1 MNTESYTEK
10 LAAAISEEERRKH
23 RSKGDM
29 YWFHK
34 GMCEGLEEAMRLLM
48 DSRKKDKGEINEI
61 HI

>member
-10 LAAAISEEERRKH
+10 LTAAISEEERRKH

-48 DSRKKDKGEINEI
+48 DSRKKKGGLNA
-61 HI
+61 

>member
-1 MNTESYTEK
+1 MNTESYTEM
-10 LAAAISEEERRKH
+10 LTAAISEEERRKH

-48 DSRKKDKGEINEI
+48 KTRKKDKGGLNV
-61 HI
+61 

>member
-10 LAAAISEEERRKH
+10 LTAAISEEERRKH

-48 DSRKKDKGEINEI
+48 NTRKKDKGEINEI